1 MSARILV
8 VDDDKQIVRVLQTYL
23 TQEGMTV
30 LTAYNGTEALALI
43 RQERPDC
50 VVLDLMLPGQS
61 GWDVT
66 RQMRADEHLAAIPI
80 LMLTARVDDT
90 DKIVGLELGADD
102 YVTKPFNLRE
112 VIARVRAILRRTRGG
127 VKPSSILQNR
137 GLRLDPE
144 QRTVTLENRILEMT
158 PTEFA
163 LLKALMENP
172 NHVFTRPALIEAALG
187 YDYEGLERTVDSHIK
202 NLRKKVETDLA
213 TPIYIET
220 VFGVGYRFRGDGETT
235 V

>member
-8 VDDDKQIVRVLQTYL
+8 VDDDRQIVRVLQTYL

-30 LTAYNGTEALALI
+30 LTAYDGEEALHLI

-50 VVLDLMLPGQS
+50 VVLDLMLPRQT

-66 RQMRADEHLAAIPI
+66 RLMRSDEHLAAIPI

-112 VIARVRAILRRTRGG
+112 VVARVRAILRRTRGG
-127 VKPSSILQNR
+127 VRPSSVLQSR
-137 GLRLDPE
+137 GLRLDTQ
-144 QRTVTLENRILEMT
+144 QRSISLDGQALEMT

-163 LLKALMENP
+163 LLQALMENP
-172 NHVFTRPALIEAALG
+172 NHVFTRRALIEAALG

-202 NLRKKVETDLA
+202 NLRKKIEIDL
-213 TPIYIET
+213 TNPVYIET
-220 VFGVGYRFRGDGETT
+220 VFGVGYRFRADGENR